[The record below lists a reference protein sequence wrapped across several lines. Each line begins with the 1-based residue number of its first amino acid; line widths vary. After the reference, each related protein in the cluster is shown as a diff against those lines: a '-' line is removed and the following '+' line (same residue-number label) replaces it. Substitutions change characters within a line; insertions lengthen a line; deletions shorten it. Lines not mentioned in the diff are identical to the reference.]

1 MTIGKLIYN
10 SIYKP
15 TGWIRYYLGHFG
27 IRGWF
32 DLVSGE
38 KKMVRAAR
46 KQKPIH
52 LSASDG
58 VITFSF
64 LTGKRYLHQTI
75 FCIKS
80 LDSLLF
86 GQFKADIYSD
96 GSLKADDI
104 AELQQIIPE
113 SNIFSGEM
121 MDKRLEELLPSA
133 RYPTLRWLREWHP
146 FFRRMLDIHTQ
157 PGWSIHLDSDMIFF
171 KKPERLLTAFDRKEA
186 IYMKEQLEH
195 SFFADDEDILSERYQ
210 IFCIRL
216 INGGIVA
223 YDNDLVDYDDLE
235 MKATVLLKAY
245 PHTSAARVEQTL
257 MSYLLF
263 KQNALPLPEK
273 EYVIN
278 YDSNPD
284 IKGGEVV
291 KHYIFKAKLPYF
303 KSEWKQVP

>member
-1 MTIGKLIYN
+1 
-10 SIYKP
+10 
-15 TGWIRYYLGHFG
+15 
-27 IRGWF
+27 
-32 DLVSGE
+32 
-38 KKMVRAAR
+38 
-46 KQKPIH
+46 
-52 LSASDG
+52 
-58 VITFSF
+58 
-64 LTGKRYLHQTI
+64 
-75 FCIKS
+75 
-80 LDSLLF
+80 
-86 GQFKADIYSD
+86 
-96 GSLKADDI
+96 
-104 AELQQIIPE
+104 
-113 SNIFSGEM
+113 